1 MKELVCHWGQLES
14 MGSTIV
20 RSTKVTSP
28 SLATKTTVLVLSR
41 WRNNECQLLGIL
53 DTFLSILVP
62 MGCTMQ
68 RSVLHVD
75 VIKGQTGSLVPRL
88 SPRMNEKSLGRSW
101 E

>member
-41 WRNNECQLLGIL
+41 WRNNWALNASSRH
-53 DTFLSILVP
+53 LSEH
-62 MGCTMQ
+62 
-68 RSVLHVD
+68 S
-75 VIKGQTGSLVPRL
+75 GSHGNMLWCML
-88 SPRMNEKSLGRSW
+88 ML
-101 E
+101 